1 MEYPPKLLLKQLLAE
16 HPSYTA
22 MKPHLERISLLSEG
36 GWRLRDKLSLF
47 IEQRPGEEDP
57 IYEARLKKFA
67 YSNTLGSNLSQLAS
81 KITSGTVHVSN
92 AASEDFW
99 EKFREDNDGQGRTE
113 IQLVEQIF
121 AEALKFKTVFL
132 HVDKTAAPV
141 PPQSKAE
148 EEQMGLRS
156 KIVVYPAPQ
165 VSLWSESNG
174 QLDWIK
180 VFQIVDVINPLTE
193 PMKMARWTFID
204 REHIARYEA
213 YVKLDRKG
221 NILELLDKDGNPL
234 VHESEPA
241 VPSAGNPVA
250 HGFGALPVARLE
262 LDESQWSGNQAYA
275 KGEECLRLECH
286 RYDLLTASYLQ
297 RTYKP
302 IQTPDSDLGDTYVGS
317 DEPLPTGLQ
326 YVLQVDKFEWSEP
339 KGDILVHVDKALT
352 QAEKQIRA
360 ILGVGGAYVQEAI
373 EASGVSKEMDFQ
385 IENDRL
391 KSYGHILTDALQD
404 TYQLVERAEGNS
416 GSTLAVSGLDDFGG
430 DRLTDLIEALNMLL
444 GIDMARL
451 QAVLTP
457 TLYILIRE
465 RLLSLL
471 MSNLT
476 PEQKQA
482 VLDEVA
488 DAPPPEPIPQPVEPA
503 PTNGVI

>member
-1 MEYPPKLLLKQLLAE
+1 MEYPPKILLKQLLAE
-16 HPSYTA
+16 HPAYSA
-22 MKPHLERISLLSEG
+22 MKPHLERISLLTEG

-81 KITSGTVHVSN
+81 KITSGTIHVSN

-99 EKFREDNDGQGRTE
+99 EKFREDTDGQGRTE
-113 IQLVEQIF
+113 IQLVERIF

-132 HVDKTAAPV
+132 HVDKPQAAVAPN
-141 PPQSKAE
+141 SRAE
-148 EEQMGLRS
+148 EEQLGLRP
-156 KIVVYPAPQ
+156 KIVVYSALQ
-165 VSLWSESNG
+165 VPLWSESNG
-174 QLDWIK
+174 QVDWIK
-180 VFQIVDVINPLTE
+180 VFQIVDVINPLTG

-204 REHIARYEA
+204 KQSIARYEA
-213 YVKLDRKG
+213 FVKLDRKG
-221 NILELLDKDGNPL
+221 HILELLDKNGNPL

-241 VPSAGNPVA
+241 VPLAGNPVA

-286 RYDLLTASYLQ
+286 RYDLLTAAYLQ

-302 IQTPDSDLGDTYVGS
+302 IQTPDSDLGDTFVG
-317 DEPLPTGLQ
+317 DGDKPLPTGLQ
-326 YVLQVDKFEWSEP
+326 FVLQVDKFEWSEP

-457 TLYILIRE
+457 TLFILVRE

-476 PEQKQA
+476 PEQKQII
-482 VLDEVA
+482 LDEAAVA
-488 DAPPPEPIPQPVEPA
+488 KVPEPLESQAITA
-503 PTNGVI
+503 